1 MPDLKDLWMFQM
13 SDAPPKLDS
22 WQDYFVRIGRGEDH
36 ISAFLH
42 YYEPVLNEITNRFC
56 RKYGLEKHFADV
68 KMAYVEALLTELKRY
83 NLDCGVPFLQF
94 AHRKLTDAM
103 HIYAMSNLKGFSETS
118 LTHYFQLRKA
128 AYLYKTTA
136 SNKVIAVICKELNI
150 QPKTALRLIEEVE
163 ALDTFQWYGG
173 AQEDDEDCDIPVGK
187 DVLGYCR
194 TSNPEAIVIHQEQID
209 ALWNAFNKLTAKER
223 DIISLHLGFCMG
235 CYRTVEPQTFDD
247 LADLYQYTS
256 ADGVMRFY
264 RRALK
269 KLRDK
274 LDKRERPTQSL
285 G

>member
-1 MPDLKDLWMFQM
+1 MFQM
-13 SDAPPKLDS
+13 ENVPPKLEN
-22 WQDYFVRIGRGEDH
+22 WQDYFVLIQQGENL
-36 ISAFLH
+36 ICELLH
-42 YYEPVLNEITNRFC
+42 HYEPILNDFTNRFC
-56 RKYGLEKHFADV
+56 YRYGLEKHFADV
-68 KMAYVEALLTELKRY
+68 KMAYVEAMLTELKRY
-83 NLDCGVPFLQF
+83 DLDCGVPFLQF

-173 AQEDDEDCDIPVGK
+173 AQDDDEDCDIPVGK
-187 DVLGYCR
+187 DVLGYSR
-194 TSNPEAIVIHQEQID
+194 ASNPEAIVIHQEQID
-209 ALWNAFNKLTAKER
+209 ALWDAFNELTTKER

-235 CYRTVEPQTFDD
+235 CFRTVEPQIFDD

-274 LDKRERPTQSL
+274 LDKRERPAQSPR
-285 G
+285 

>member
-13 SDAPPKLDS
+13 ENVPPKLEN
-22 WQDYFVRIGRGEDH
+22 WQDYFVLIQQGENL
-36 ISAFLH
+36 ICELLH
-42 YYEPVLNEITNRFC
+42 HYEPILNDITNRFC
-56 RKYGLEKHFADV
+56 YRYGLEKHFADV
-68 KMAYVEALLTELKRY
+68 KMAYVEAMLTELKRFD
-83 NLDCGVPFLQF
+83 LDCGVQFLQF
-94 AHRKLTDAM
+94 AHRKLTDAI

-136 SNKVIAVICKELNI
+136 PGEAVTVICKELNI
-150 QPKTALRLIEEVE
+150 QPKTVLRLIEEVE
-163 ALDTFQWYGG
+163 ALNTFQWYGG

-187 DVLGYCR
+187 DVLGYSR
-194 TSNPEAIVIHQEQID
+194 ASNPEVIVIHQERID
-209 ALWNAFNKLTAKER
+209 TLWDAFNELTTKER

-235 CYRTVEPQTFDD
+235 CFRTVEPQTFDD